1 LTLSSG
7 TATRQHEVY
16 GPLQGGGAHK
26 LNVLYA
32 TSRNGPTRGKRLPES
47 KLAWDFATD
56 VQITSIQYVATHGL
70 NYSALLSDAVRGRG
84 DKNSCIM

>member
-7 TATRQHEVY
+7 TATRLHEVY

-32 TSRNGPTRGKRLPES
+32 TSRNGPARGKHLLES
-47 KLAWDFATD
+47 KLTWDFAVD
-56 VQITSIQYVATHGL
+56 V
-70 NYSALLSDAVRGRG
+70 
-84 DKNSCIM
+84 